1 MAASSVS
8 RSFAASIRSTNSI
21 ISSTAAFCTT
31 CCGIWWRPRASIG
44 SPRIEWRV
52 IARLIMTLTAEGAKR
67 TWSTGAG
74 RIGMVRCCL
83 AYAAAIV
90 VYSAAAPYSF
100 AQAEPRAVIELFT
113 SQGCSSC
120 PPADQLLGELA
131 DDPSLVSV
139 SVPVDYWDY
148 LGWKDTLADPRNT
161 ARQKAYA
168 HARGDGQVYT
178 PQVVVN
184 GSLHALGSDK
194 AAIELAIAASR
205 KNGAMSLL
213 PTLALTD
220 GRLNVSVPDAADLHT
235 GAEVWLFGLRKTA
248 IVAIGRGEN
257 KGRAITYH
265 NVVRRWVKLGDWTGK
280 ANSWSI
286 PVQTLKGTNIDEAAV
301 LVQSGTVEKPKTIL
315 GATLAAIH

>member
-1 MAASSVS
+1 
-8 RSFAASIRSTNSI
+8 
-21 ISSTAAFCTT
+21 
-31 CCGIWWRPRASIG
+31 
-44 SPRIEWRV
+44 
-52 IARLIMTLTAEGAKR
+52 
-67 TWSTGAG
+67 
-74 RIGMVRCCL
+74 MVRRRCL
-83 AYAAAIV
+83 AYAAV
-90 VYSAAAPYSF
+90 VICSSVPLQS

-120 PPADQLLGELA
+120 PPADQLLGELTSDA
-131 DDPSLVSV
+131 SLIAV

-148 LGWKDTLADPRNT
+148 LGWKDTLAVPHNT

-184 GSLHALGSDK
+184 GTLHALGSDK

-213 PTLALTD
+213 PTLTVGE
-220 GRLNVSVPDAADLHT
+220 GRLNVTVPDLVDARA
-235 GAEVWLFGLRKTA
+235 GGEVWLVGVVKTA
-248 IVAIGRGEN
+248 TIAIARGEN
-257 KGRAITYH
+257 KGRTITYH
-265 NVVRRWVKLGDWTGK
+265 NVARRWIKLGDWTGK

-286 PVQTLKGTNIDEAAV
+286 PVQTFKAANVDEAAV
-301 LVQSGTVEKPKTIL
+301 LVQGGTVEKPKAIL